1 MKLKHGEPVP
11 IDCAAGPE
19 NCPAVGQVVPSEI
32 APETANCL
40 PNLVFLPTSARDA
53 QDGSISS
60 LTPGHARNLSRCGFL
75 DRLDLDA
82 VLQLK
87 KSTR

>member
-1 MKLKHGEPVP
+1 MKLERGEPVP
-11 IDCAAGPE
+11 IEFPGWTGE
-19 NCPAVGQVVPSEI
+19 LSAVGQVVPSEI
-32 APETANCL
+32 APETTNCL